1 MRIQACWG
9 RHFSPIYLL
18 LSHILC
24 HALNQRA
31 PPPVLFLLSCPI
43 LPYPG
48 LGARGCSVIVQK
60 IFSRIHIYFGLPVLK
75 DPGQIEYLD
84 RMLRL
89 ASPPCGWQCLHPGPL
104 ESHWKMLEGESN
116 GGQKPT
122 GQWRQAWL
130 SGSPPIYPQEASTVC
145 PTTPSQCTY
154 VCLAVDRGTV
164 SALAFSY
171 ECSLGLWTWCLYCS
185 ATQPM

>member
-1 MRIQACWG
+1 MGRGDGGGGWGGVRIQACWG

-24 HALNQRA
+24 QTLNQWA

-60 IFSRIHIYFGLPVLK
+60 IFSRIHIYVGLPVLK

-89 ASPPCGWQCLHPGPL
+89 ASPALWVAVPSSWAF
-104 ESHWKMLEGESN
+104 GESLEDV
-116 GGQKPT
+116 GG
-122 GQWRQAWL
+122 
-130 SGSPPIYPQEASTVC
+130 
-145 PTTPSQCTY
+145 
-154 VCLAVDRGTV
+154 
-164 SALAFSY
+164 
-171 ECSLGLWTWCLYCS
+171 
-185 ATQPM
+185 